1 MTRPHIEF
9 IHAQVLPWQAG
20 ILGGALKDVE
30 AKVLSRDSDSGA
42 ASMVLRFPAG
52 WSHGEPF
59 HLAAAEEFVVLEGDL
74 TVNGVDY
81 TEFAYANFPAGHP
94 RNAVSSKSGAVL
106 LSFFDGVPE
115 VEAGAGASGAADGFI
130 EKIDVLRE
138 GWDPDYSGID
148 SPELA
153 AAGARKK
160 ILRSDPGAGDQT
172 WFIGTLPLWRE
183 RKTESHPVIQ
193 EMYLLSGSIS
203 GNTGVMHTGAYFW
216 RPADILHGPYGSKTG
231 NVILMRSQGGA
242 LATDYYEPDPPFSF
256 DAPHRPVLPLELE
269 ELGREPWAGGGRY

>member
-9 IHAQVLPWQAG
+9 IHAQALPWQTG
-20 ILGGALKDVE
+20 TLGGALTGIE
-30 AKVLSRDSDSGA
+30 TKVLSRDNGSGA

-52 WSHGEPF
+52 WSCAESF
-59 HLAAAEEFVVLEGDL
+59 HLAAAEEFVVIEGDI

-81 TEFAYANFPAGHP
+81 SELAYANFPAGHP

-106 LSFFDGVPE
+106 VSFFDGAPE
-115 VEAGAGASGAADGFI
+115 VVAGESAGAADGFI

-138 GWDPDYSGID
+138 GWDADYSGIN

-160 ILRSDPGAGDQT
+160 ILRADAGGGDQT

-183 RKTESHPVIQ
+183 SKVETHPVVQ
-193 EMYLLSGSIS
+193 EMYLLSGSIA
-203 GNTGVMHTGAYFW
+203 GNTGIMHPGAYFW
-216 RPADILHGPYGSKTG
+216 RPEDILHGPYGSKTG

-242 LATDYYEPDPPFSF
+242 LSTNYYEPESPFSF
-256 DAPHRPVLPLELE
+256 DAPYNPVLPPELE
-269 ELGREPWAGGGRY
+269 EVGRDPWPGGGRY